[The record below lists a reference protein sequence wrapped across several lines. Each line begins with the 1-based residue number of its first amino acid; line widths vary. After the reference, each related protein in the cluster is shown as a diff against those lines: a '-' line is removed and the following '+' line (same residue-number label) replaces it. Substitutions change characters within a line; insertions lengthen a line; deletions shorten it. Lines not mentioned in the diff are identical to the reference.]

1 MFPPRGERPWS
12 RAARART
19 SENRLS
25 GRVGDERRGG
35 ARSDS
40 GAACAR
46 LLRYARD
53 VAYERPV
60 QQSPRDVLLVLRIVH
75 AALITSVV
83 VYGGVVMLVTRPP
96 PPGTVV
102 ADAPVARTD
111 LPPSFTAVLAGL
123 ALVTLAVIVVVRRK
137 IRPGRYA
144 APAIASWALAESI
157 AVLGLLLGLL
167 RRDMAYFVPFGAVS
181 LIVMLLLT
189 PRRRDLD
196 LLAPP
201 G

>member
-1 MFPPRGERPWS
+1 M
-12 RAARART
+12 
-19 SENRLS
+19 
-25 GRVGDERRGG
+25 
-35 ARSDS
+35 
-40 GAACAR
+40 
-46 LLRYARD
+46 
-53 VAYERPV
+53 AYEPPV
-60 QQSPRDVLLVLRIVH
+60 RQSPRDVLLVLRIVH

-102 ADAPVARTD
+102 AGAPVARTD
-111 LPPSFTAVLAGL
+111 LPASFTAVLACV
-123 ALVTLAVIVVVRRK
+123 AVITLAVIVIVRRT

-157 AVLGLLLGLL
+157 AVVGLLLGLL
-167 RRDMAYFVPFGAVS
+167 RRDMAYFLPFGAVS